1 MLYRTYSSLPFSAI
15 ARSVEDVAELDAIVA
30 AVFPKLVD
38 VFHAGLADVH
48 GNVVMLRVCCKI
60 YYSVIYMGMPS
71 GLDARPW
78 MEGLFLL
85 AAVNVETRDVGHA
98 WWKLKKWVISTMY
111 RYFSRHA
118 GKVDSGLV
126 GMMDPAS
133 VCMRILHATIS
144 SLSLYSQG
152 HFLSPRVANTLLN
165 ILDEAVRKPAYW
177 SEIQPHISQVCM
189 W

>member
-1 MLYRTYSSLPFSAI
+1 MVHSPHAALACSA
-15 ARSVEDVAELDAIVA
+15 EDAAELDAIVA
-30 AVFPKLVD
+30 AVFPKLID
-38 VFHAGLADVH
+38 VFHTGLADVP

-60 YYSVIYMGMPS
+60 YYSVTYMDMPS

-78 MEGLFLL
+78 MEGLFML
-85 AAVNVETRDVGHA
+85 AAVNDNVETRDVGHA
-98 WWKLKKWVISTMY
+98 WWKMKKWVFSTMY
-111 RYFSRHA
+111 RYFSKHS
-118 GKVDSGLV
+118 GKDAARVV
-126 GMMDPAS
+126 GMMDAAP

-165 ILDEAVRKPAYW
+165 ILDEGVRKPAYW

-189 W
+189 WWE